1 MVLYGRSLRLS
12 DRQASI
18 FRTETSLCAQLSQ
31 KISLI
36 FAKCR
41 ENHRAGKRPS
51 VNRQIKTAVRSALRA
66 NESALKMPADRRDS
80 KTRFQMKPGEWAF
93 SMERLT
99 GSFRFRSQGSFPK
112 NGFQRCPLEG
122 LCFLSSFHESKCPP
136 RHEGQAL
143 RQQKPH
149 AGAPAGKLCPHAH
162 RGKPAEKF
170 TLSMQRPKR
179 KQLPAR
185 PKN

>member
-1 MVLYGRSLRLS
+1 MPAPARGASLRQQKLTKKAP
-12 DRQASI
+12 QASL
-18 FRTETSLCAQLSQ
+18 RQQ
-31 KISLI
+31 KHA
-36 FAKCR
+36 AKPHKK
-41 ENHRAGKRPS
+41 HRAS
-51 VNRQIKTAVRSALRA
+51 
-66 NESALKMPADRRDS
+66 ESALKMPADRRDS
-80 KTRFQMKPGEWAF
+80 KTCFQMKPGEWAF

>member
-80 KTRFQMKPGEWAF
+80 KTAFPMKLGEWAF
-93 SMERLT
+93 SLERLS
-99 GSFRFRSQGSFPK
+99 GGFRYHS
-112 NGFQRCPLEG
+112 
-122 LCFLSSFHESKCPP
+122 
-136 RHEGQAL
+136 
-143 RQQKPH
+143 
-149 AGAPAGKLCPHAH
+149 
-162 RGKPAEKF
+162 
-170 TLSMQRPKR
+170 
-179 KQLPAR
+179 
-185 PKN
+185 